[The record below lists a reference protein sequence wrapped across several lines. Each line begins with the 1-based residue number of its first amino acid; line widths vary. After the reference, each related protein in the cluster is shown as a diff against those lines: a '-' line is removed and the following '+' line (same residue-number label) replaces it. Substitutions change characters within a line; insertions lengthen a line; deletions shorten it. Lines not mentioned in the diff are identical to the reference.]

1 VPGRH
6 GGQLEECAAAAR
18 VAVAEVRLV
27 FVPGDLE
34 QVLLDAVVEPGA
46 AKDQFSEPVDERF
59 VPDDGNAFPVP
70 DEVAAEGAS
79 GFGDMAMRGELDEIA
94 RFLLLE
100 LARLDEPELD
110 GGCVHPLLEI
120 DDVEAES
127 VAEELDDE
135 VVAGDVVGG
144 LAHLR
149 LRITSDPGPSLRGMH
164 EGTWRLPPCPRP
176 EVVALAG
183 ELGLTETTAS
193 VLVRRGY
200 GDPPKARAFLAA
212 EIPAHDA
219 FLLGDMSAACEAI
232 GGAIR
237 GGKRICVHGDY
248 DVDGICATALAVLVL
263 RQLGADVEWHLPSRF
278 EEGYGVSGE
287 TLERLARE
295 DCGLVLT
302 VDCGITAVKEIA
314 AARRAGLEVVVTDHH
329 RPGDELPDCPVVAT
343 RPSGYP
349 FPELCGTG
357 VVYKLAQ
364 ALGAQG
370 LDRHLDLVALATVAD
385 VVPLV
390 DENRGLVAAGL
401 RLLART
407 EKAGLR
413 ALMQSARVDPA
424 IVDAGAVSFR
434 LAPRI
439 NAAGRLGHPRA
450 ALELLLSK
458 DSKEADAL
466 AGKLERLNR
475 DRQAVEERILG
486 EALAQVAE
494 WPESKRRRRGY
505 VVAGEGW
512 HRGVIGIVAS
522 RLVERFHRPVV
533 LIAGTDGEWTGS
545 GRSIPS
551 FDLHAAL
558 AACSDHLERWGGHRA
573 AAGLSIDET
582 NLNVFAE
589 AFAAHAGELLSDDDL
604 VPVAHVDAAVDGR
617 ELTLGLS
624 EELAKLA
631 PFGLGNPAV
640 RLLVGGCE
648 VSELMAV
655 GEGGKHLRVG
665 LKVNGRALPGGIAFG
680 RGGELDRL
688 RRPTLYDVVFKL
700 TINRW
705 NGTEAPELRI
715 ERVFDTP
722 EHYSALRAR
731 LAEEWSRSASARSAE
746 ARAVFAELGVDEGS
760 VWRSLF
766 ESPTF
771 LAALEE
777 PLPLAA

>member
-1 VPGRH
+1 
-6 GGQLEECAAAAR
+6 
-18 VAVAEVRLV
+18 
-27 FVPGDLE
+27 
-34 QVLLDAVVEPGA
+34 
-46 AKDQFSEPVDERF
+46 
-59 VPDDGNAFPVP
+59 
-70 DEVAAEGAS
+70 
-79 GFGDMAMRGELDEIA
+79 
-94 RFLLLE
+94 
-100 LARLDEPELD
+100 
-110 GGCVHPLLEI
+110 
-120 DDVEAES
+120 
-127 VAEELDDE
+127 
-135 VVAGDVVGG
+135 
-144 LAHLR
+144 
-149 LRITSDPGPSLRGMH
+149 
-164 EGTWRLPPCPRP
+164 
-176 EVVALAG
+176 
-183 ELGLTETTAS
+183 
-193 VLVRRGY
+193 
-200 GDPPKARAFLAA
+200 
-212 EIPAHDA
+212 
-219 FLLGDMSAACEAI
+219 
-232 GGAIR
+232 
-237 GGKRICVHGDY
+237 
-248 DVDGICATALAVLVL
+248 
-263 RQLGADVEWHLPSRF
+263 
-278 EEGYGVSGE
+278 
-287 TLERLARE
+287 
-295 DCGLVLT
+295 
-302 VDCGITAVKEIA
+302 
-314 AARRAGLEVVVTDHH
+314 
-329 RPGDELPDCPVVAT
+329 
-343 RPSGYP
+343 
-349 FPELCGTG
+349 

-364 ALGAQG
+364 ALGAEG

-390 DENRGLVAAGL
+390 DENRGLVSAGL
-401 RLLART
+401 KLLART

-413 ALMQSARVDPA
+413 ALMDSAHVDPA

-450 ALELLLSK
+450 ALELLLSE
-458 DSKEADAL
+458 DTKEAERL
-466 AGKLERLNR
+466 AGALERLNR

-545 GRSIPS
+545 GRSIPA

-558 AACSDHLERWGGHRA
+558 GACAVHLQRWGGHRA
-573 AAGLSIDET
+573 AAGLSIDER
-582 NLNVFAE
+582 NLEPFAE
-589 AFAAHAGELLSDDDL
+589 AFAAHAGEVLGDDDL

-648 VSELMAV
+648 VSELTAV

-665 LKVNGRALPGGIAFG
+665 LKANGRALPGGIAFG

-715 ERVFDTP
+715 ERVFDTH
-722 EHYSALRAR
+722 EQYVALRAR
-731 LAEEWSRSASARSAE
+731 LADEWSRSARARSAE
-746 ARAVFAELGVDEGS
+746 ARAVFAELGLDEGS
-760 VWRSLF
+760 AWRSLL

-771 LAALEE
+771 LAALEA
-777 PLPLAA
+777 PLRLAA